1 MKKKKIVEYIVVNG
15 GIPEEN
21 LLVSIKNK
29 ISEINKEKYNN
40 TREINHKTE
49 ILKNHNELLKELN
62 KFEIGKEYKS
72 IDYNEKAEWENKFS
86 DKSKIKIANPLYFND
101 KVEKS
106 FVLGERTYDAVQEA
120 AFKIFKKSI
129 TNIKKEISYL
139 EYALLTKTRE
149 NKELDEE
156 LKKYESDLNPTTNSI
171 VKEIFEKQ
179 VLELVKM
186 GYEPLGGVSVSRD
199 ISYQAMVKYEA

>member
-1 MKKKKIVEYIVVNG
+1 MKNKKIVDYIVVNG

-21 LLVSIKNK
+21 LLVRIKNK

-106 FVLGERTYDAVQEA
+106 FVLGERTYDFAQEA
-120 AFKIFKKSI
+120 AFKIFKKST
-129 TNIKKEISYL
+129 TNIKEKISNL
-139 EYALLTKTRE
+139 EYALGTKTRE
-149 NKELDEE
+149 IKELDEE

>member
-1 MKKKKIVEYIVVNG
+1 MKNKKIVDYIVVNG

-21 LLVSIKNK
+21 LLIRIKNK
-29 ISEINKEKYNN
+29 ISKINKEKSSISS
-40 TREINHKTE
+40 EINDYTV

-72 IDYNEKAEWENKFS
+72 IAYDEKAEWENKFR
-86 DKSKIKIANPLYFND
+86 DKSKIQIANPLYFND

-106 FVLGERTYDAVQEA
+106 FVLGERTYDFAQEA

-129 TNIKKEISYL
+129 TSIKEEISNL
-139 EYALLTKTRE
+139 EYALVTKTRE